1 MTTRKPS
8 NKPST
13 QKSKRPAKLAS
24 EAATVP
30 AIAALAVP
38 DSVDE
43 QTGAAALRRL
53 RPRLMA
59 LSAAEVAPLPLNLR
73 SAALAALGV
82 YGLIEANGLRGRLEA
97 LGRLGEFDLEQLQ
110 LLPDLARAT
119 FYCRLKF
126 EQGTAL
132 RSDAMVPAALAS
144 RGQELRRRM
153 LKLLDFYFEDDPQV
167 SPKLD
172 FIRRGTGYQDLAEDL
187 LGLAEQYREHK
198 TRLRGATDYYKAS
211 DERDAARIAAE
222 LLSWLSGDAAGGSA
236 SPELATLSDLAARAS
251 LLLVRAYDEVTAAA
265 AYLCRRDPALAARF
279 QSLYTLSRSRPAAS
293 DEAPTP
299 GPAAGDPIPGL
310 AAPGSAP

>member
-1 MTTRKPS
+1 M
-8 NKPST
+8 
-13 QKSKRPAKLAS
+13 PAL
-24 EAATVP
+24 
-30 AIAALAVP
+30 AALAVP

-53 RPRLMA
+53 RPRLMELA
-59 LSAAEVAPLPLNLR
+59 AAEVVPLTLNLR
-73 SAALAALGV
+73 AAALAALGV
-82 YGLIEANGLRGRLEA
+82 YGLIEASGLRGRLEA

-119 FYCRLKF
+119 FYCRRKL
-126 EQGTAL
+126 EQASAL
-132 RSDAMVPAALAS
+132 LSDAMVPAALAS

-167 SPKLD
+167 APKLD

-198 TRLRGATDYYKAS
+198 ARLRGTQDYYKAS
-211 DERDAARIAAE
+211 DEKDAARLAAE

-236 SPELATLSDLAARAS
+236 DPELAAHSDLGARAS

-265 AYLCRRDPALAARF
+265 AYLCRKDPALAARF
-279 QSLYTLSRSRPAAS
+279 QSLYTLSRSRAAAPDAAPSPSPGEGEPA
-293 DEAPTP
+293 
-299 GPAAGDPIPGL
+299 PGL
-310 AAPGSAP
+310 AAPGSGP